1 MTNPPTGPDFV
12 RGNAHLERLLSDP
25 QLAAEVA
32 ELDAAAQQM
41 DRDYAMNLA
50 MVRKAA
56 QLTQVEVARKLG
68 IGQGAVSRLENRS
81 DMLLS
86 TLLDYLTATGAEQPA
101 IAVTVHGR
109 RVELGLADL
118 TNGAA

>member
-41 DRDYAMNLA
+41 DRDYAMNL
-50 MVRKAA
+50 
-56 QLTQVEVARKLG
+56 
-68 IGQGAVSRLENRS
+68 ENRS